1 MIAHIKYKGKYVGS
15 LYYVDIPSVSPKNG
29 EINPNNPI
37 QNKSTKKQL
46 TGKGEYAILKRIV
59 DNTKGV
65 IEDDTQES
73 YLKMLPKLLSKDFEV
88 KLESSPSRA
97 SPGTEQKAI
106 TTPQAF
112 VADNSLPD
120 RRNY

>member
-15 LYYVDIPSVSPKNG
+15 LYYVDIPSKDG
-29 EINPNNPI
+29 EINPDNPI
-37 QNKSTKKQL
+37 QNKYTKKQL

-65 IEDDTQES
+65 IEDDVQES

-88 KLESSPSRA
+88 KLESTPSQA
-97 SPGTEQKAI
+97 SPGKDQKAV

-112 VADNSLPD
+112 VADNALPD